1 MSNYIKLSKH
11 ISRILR
17 HEPEIIGLKLDE
29 NGWLNVDELLAGIN
43 NEGRY
48 IDKKIL
54 DEIVA
59 TNNKKRFRYNDD
71 QTKIRANQGHS
82 VQVDVELVK
91 RIPPDVLYHGTAGRF
106 LESIKQTGIKKM
118 KRLYVHLSKDIK
130 TAIDVG
136 KRHGKPIVLVID
148 TKAMRND
155 GYQFYY
161 SDNKVWL
168 CDDIDYKYVKEVIE

>member
-1 MSNYIKLSKH
+1 MSDFIRLSKH

-17 HEPEIIGLKLDE
+17 HEPEIIGLQLDE

-43 NEGRY
+43 KEGRY

-59 TNNKKRFRYNDD
+59 TNNKKRFSYNAD

-82 VQVDVELVK
+82 IKVDVGLTK
-91 RIPPDVLYHGTAGRF
+91 KNPPDILYHGTASRF
-106 LESIKQTGIKKM
+106 LKSIKQSGIKKM
-118 KRLYVHLSKDIK
+118 ARLNVHLSKDVK

-148 TKAMRND
+148 TKTMLKD

-161 SDNKVWL
+161 SDNEVWL
-168 CDDIDYKYVKEVIE
+168 CDDIDYKYIKEVIE